1 MLTEEQI
8 PLWFTDENSTQSSS
22 SETIQFRKWKMIALI
37 AVERKRKG
45 GERERKKKNINTQ
58 KTIMRNRFTFSQ
70 VVNKNRN
77 PCRGI
82 FKQRPKFYRCLLFKR
97 EFYFRRV
104 SCFLERLCSKYRLS
118 HVCALNR

>member
-22 SETIQFRKWKMIALI
+22 SETIKFRKWKMIALI